1 MSDEVSRFVTTKAA
15 LLLGDV
21 RSIATLNRIFLCAV
35 GYCLLAVSSS
45 CGPSSSRSIARQPT
59 GSPTPERVAS
69 PIRSVNFD
77 KLSYPNF
84 PDYSG
89 DAQKRVTISPGEGG
103 PSFLNYGDMTGDDS
117 EDAAVALGVPTQGSA
132 ITYYIY
138 IYTMT
143 QGSTEPKLVWD
154 FETGDR
160 ADGGLRNVYG
170 ENGQLVIELFGKDR
184 IISEE
189 LYRGDEPL
197 CCPTS
202 FTRTVYRWNG
212 SSSACPEIRRK

>member
-1 MSDEVSRFVTTKAA
+1 M
-15 LLLGDV
+15 
-21 RSIATLNRIFLCAV
+21 LNKVFLFAIGC
-35 GYCLLAVSSS
+35 CLLAICFS
-45 CGPSSSRSIARQPT
+45 CGTNSSQSIGRQST
-59 GSPTPERVAS
+59 GSPTVERVAS

-89 DAQKRVTISPGEGG
+89 DERKRVTLAPGEGG
-103 PSFLNYGDMTGDDS
+103 PNFLSYGDMTGDGS
-117 EDAAVALGVPTQGSA
+117 EDAAIAMGIPTQGSA
-132 ITYYIY
+132 ITYYVY

-143 QGSTEPKLVWD
+143 QGSTEPRLVWD

-170 ENGQLVIELFGKDR
+170 ENGQLVVELFGKDR
-184 IISEE
+184 IIGQE
-189 LYRGDEPL
+189 LYHRDEPL

-202 FTRTVYRWNG
+202 FTRTFYRWTG
-212 SSSACPEIRRK
+212 SSFDKVHSEVLQNSSQDAAPVMTIYKRAVAHIPQ